1 MKKYIILLSS
11 VLIVS
16 CTSDE
21 KYEDLNRDPNKP
33 TQVSAESL
41 FNASIKSLFDQMESP
56 NINTNVFRLFSQ
68 YWTQTT
74 YNDESNYDLNNR
86 RVADNHYSEMYRDV
100 LYDLKDAKS
109 KVNTPNKIAMISVL
123 EVYTWQQLVDTY
135 GNIPY
140 SAALQGSLEPTPE
153 YDDAKT
159 IYEDLIVRINTAIN
173 TFSISGDAGFTS
185 SDQIYGGNITQWL
198 KFANSVKFKLAMRIA
213 DVPSMTT
220 LSQTNAEEAVIA
232 GIFSSNADN
241 ATLAYESN
249 STNANPVWSDLV
261 ESGRNDFVAANTIV
275 NYMNDIKDPR
285 RVSYFDENIKYSLG
299 DILAITNPTPPST
312 TTTIEFSSTLI
323 TTPEIGDRVFR
334 ILPPGADGIIP
345 DPIFLGKISSFTTN
359 TISIINITAG
369 NIVGDD
375 LAFSRFLGGTYG
387 AVNNFPAFSHIGT
400 QLKTQTFRGVLLD
413 YAEIEFLLAEATER
427 GYAVG
432 GTAESHY
439 NAGITA
445 SMNDWGIATADI
457 ATYLAQ
463 PSVAYTTAT
472 GTWRQK
478 IGFQFWLAMYNRG
491 FEGWSVY
498 RKYDAPIMNIA
509 AVANIPVPKRYTYP
523 LREQTL
529 NLSNY
534 NAAVAAIGGDELDTP
549 IFWDVN

>member
-16 CTSDE
+16 CAPDE

-41 FNASIKSLFDQMESP
+41 FNASTKSLFNQMESP
-56 NINTNVFRLFSQ
+56 NINTNVFRLLTQ

-109 KVNTPNKIAMISVL
+109 KISTPNKIAMISVL

-140 SAALQGSLEPTPE
+140 SAALQGLLEPTPE

-159 IYEDLIVRINTAIN
+159 IYEDLIVRINTAIS
-173 TFSISGDAGFTS
+173 TFSISGDAGFTG

-198 KFANSVKFKLAMRIA
+198 KFANSVKFKLSMRIA

-220 LSQTNAEEAVIA
+220 LSQTNAQEAVTA

-241 ATLAYESN
+241 ATLDYESN
-249 STNANPVWSDLV
+249 STNANPVWSNLI
-261 ESGRNDFVAANTIV
+261 ETGRNDFVAANTLV
-275 NYMNDIKDPR
+275 DYMNTISDPR
-285 RVSYFDENIKYSLG
+285 RPIYFDQNLG
-299 DILAITNPTPPST
+299 ANTYT
-312 TTTIEFSSTLI
+312 
-323 TTPEIGDRVFR
+323 G
-334 ILPPGADGIIP
+334 GI
-345 DPIFLGKISSFTTN
+345 
-359 TISIINITAG
+359 
-369 NIVGDD
+369 
-375 LAFSRFLGGTYG
+375 YG
-387 AVNNFPAFSHIGT
+387 AVNNFAVFSHVGT
-400 QLKTQTFRGVLLD
+400 QLKAQTFRGVLLD
-413 YAEIEFLLAEATER
+413 YTELEFLLAEAAER

-432 GTAESHY
+432 GTTESHY

-445 SMNDWGIATADI
+445 SMNDWGVATADI

-478 IGFQFWLAMYNRG
+478 VGFQFWLAMYNRG

-498 RKYDAPIMNIA
+498 RKYDAPVMNIA

-534 NAAVAAIGGDELDTP
+534 NVAVAAIGGDELDTK